1 MLLIAAGVAVVLYY
15 LYNYARTGSIGN
27 VGELVYGDD
36 VKDTE
41 EEVEE
46 NETNASA
53 TGTGTTHRGSDA
65 APVGAEDSAAA
76 AENYTSGCYPKGQ
89 LSPDELMPKDSK
101 NAWSDV
107 NPSDGALGGMNFLN
121 AGWNVG
127 IDSVGQ
133 TNRNPN
139 YQLRS
144 EPANP
149 QVAHSIFLNTTIEPD
164 THRRPFELG
173 GCN

>member
-1 MLLIAAGVAVVLYY
+1 MDKNIKTLLIVVAAAVAVYF
-15 LYNYARTGSIGN
+15 LYNYVTTGSVPN
-27 VGELVYGDD
+27 VGELTKYS
-36 VKDTE
+36 KEEEEEE
-41 EEVEE
+41 EEVQH
-46 NETNASA
+46 TKT
-53 TGTGTTHRGSDA
+53 TGSQQTTGKHHAGSDA
-65 APVGAEDSAAA
+65 APAHGDVKETFG
-76 AENYTSGCYPKGQ
+76 GCHQRDQ
-89 LSPDELMPKDSK
+89 LSPDELMPKDNN
-101 NAWSDV
+101 NAWTDV
-107 NPSDGALGGMNFLN
+107 NPDTLKGMNFLN

-139 YQLRS
+139 LQLRS

-149 QVAHSIFLNTTIEPD
+149 QIAHSIFLNTTIEPD